1 LSAREFKSAFE
12 REHRIYDAADRIWV
26 FSEALAR
33 SFGSDFGQPPEKIV
47 TIYAG
52 MNNPATP
59 VDAADK
65 LLRILFIGKDHERKG
80 SRVLLQA
87 FELVRRS
94 IPAAELHM
102 VGRTSIDFD
111 RPGVVAHGV
120 LSRANPAGRKLLDE
134 LFASASIFCMP
145 SRYEPFGIVF
155 VEAMNAGLACV
166 GTTEWAM
173 PEIIEDGKTGWLV
186 PDGAVDE
193 LARVLVAGLRDPL
206 LCARMGARGRE
217 RALTHFTWE
226 LTAARA
232 LADLALVFDGSV
244 SGSSTTLEV

>member
-1 LSAREFKSAFE
+1 MSALE
-12 REHRIYDAADRIWV
+12 REQRIYDDADRIWV
-26 FSEALAR
+26 FSDALAQ
-33 SFGSDFGQPPEKIV
+33 SFRSDFRQPSEKIV

-52 MNNPATP
+52 MNNPAGP
-59 VDAADK
+59 MDAVRK
-65 LLRILFIGKDHERKG
+65 LPRILFVGKDHERKG

-87 FELVRRS
+87 FEIVRRL
-94 IPAAELHM
+94 IPDAELHM
-102 VGRTSIDFD
+102 VGRTSIEFD

-120 LSRANPAGRKLLDE
+120 LSRANPAGRILLDE

-145 SRYEPFGIVF
+145 SRYEPFGVVF

-193 LARVLVAGLRDPL
+193 LARVLVAGLRNPA

-232 LADLALVFDGSV
+232 VADLRTVLDGSV
-244 SGSSTTLEV
+244 SGNSTTLEV